1 MKICKKK
8 KKKLK
13 YLNYKYKIPYITN
26 ALKKIAR

>member
-1 MKICKKK
+1 MKICKE